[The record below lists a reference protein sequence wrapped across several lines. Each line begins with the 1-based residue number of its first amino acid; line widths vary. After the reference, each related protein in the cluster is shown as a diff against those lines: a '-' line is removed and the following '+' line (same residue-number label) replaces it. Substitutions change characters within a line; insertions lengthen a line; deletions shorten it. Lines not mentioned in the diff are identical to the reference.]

1 MILKSHIEQV
11 VLNQSKQPS
20 SKKDEILRENIDKIH
35 PLDGF
40 ASIIT
45 GLRRCGKS
53 TLMRQVAKR
62 YSKKETLFLN
72 FEDINLIGFSA
83 DDFKR
88 LYAYIND
95 VGSRVL
101 FFDEIQLV
109 EGWEIFVHQLL
120 REGYM
125 VFVTGSNAAMLSV
138 ELGTNLTGR
147 HISTEMFPFSYTE
160 YLTYL
165 KKPASQDT
173 FLQYLTDG
181 GMPEYLASKDKR
193 VLHTMLDDILIRDIA
208 IRHNIR
214 NVDSLRKLAAYLLT
228 NIAKPYTANRLTSV
242 ADDIATSSVLE
253 YITYMRDAYLLDTIG
268 QYATNIRTTQRNPKK
283 VYAIDTGISNA
294 VSISQSD
301 DLGRLLENHV
311 FLLLRKRHK
320 DHIFYHQ
327 GSGECDF
334 VVTDS
339 HNKPS
344 ALYQVCLKL
353 TDENMQREIGG
364 LRKAMNQYNLT
375 AGTIVTLSDE
385 DNLNVPEGTITIV
398 KAYSG
403 SMLSD

>member
-1 MILKSHIEQV
+1 
-11 VLNQSKQPS
+11 
-20 SKKDEILRENIDKIH
+20 
-35 PLDGF
+35 
-40 ASIIT
+40 
-45 GLRRCGKS
+45 
-53 TLMRQVAKR
+53 MRQVAKR
-62 YSKKETLFLN
+62 YCPKETMSLN

-109 EGWEIFVHQLL
+109 GGWEVFVHQLL
-120 REGYM
+120 REGYT
-125 VFVTGSNAAMLSV
+125 VFATGSNAAMLSV
-138 ELGTNLTGR
+138 EMGTNLTGR

-165 KKPASQDT
+165 KKPSGQES
-173 FLQYLTDG
+173 FLQYLADG
-181 GMPEYLASKDKR
+181 GMPEYLVSKDKR
-193 VLHTMLDDILIRDIA
+193 VLRTILDDILIRDIVV
-208 IRHNIR
+208 RHNIR
-214 NVDSLRKLAAYLLT
+214 NVDSLRKLAVYLLT
-228 NIAKPYTANRLTSV
+228 NNAKPYTANRLSSV

-268 QYATNIRTTQRNPKK
+268 QYATNIRTTQRNPQK

-294 VSISQSD
+294 VSLSQSN

-320 DHIFYHQ
+320 GHIFYYQ

-339 HNKPS
+339 HNRPA

-353 TDENMQREIGG
+353 TDENMHREIGG
-364 LRKAMNQYNLT
+364 LREAMSHLNLSS
-375 AGTIVTLSDE
+375 GTIVTLSE
-385 DNLNVPEGTITIV
+385 DDRLDVPEGTITII
-398 KAYSG
+398 KAFSA
-403 SMLSD
+403 SMFYV